1 MLPGRSWGPGMRPVP
16 PRLPLVFG
24 AQPGLM
30 LGLRGWRWQGGDKAA
45 LPGGAGTP
53 HGCPGA
59 GGALPHALPRAGC
72 YSLSVRDGDT
82 LQGGSVKHYKIRTL
96 DSGGFYISPRSSF
109 DTLQELVE
117 HYKGE
122 PRGCCSS
129 MTVPGT
135 AGLRAA
141 ARLLLMVP
149 QQRVAVPQIPA
160 VLRIAHPQ
168 AGTVAVPCPRLW
180 CWCHRVMPCTHG
192 GRGGLCA
199 SQHKADGTRCSP
211 AGQSDG
217 LCQKLTYPC
226 CTPKPQK
233 PWEKDAWE
241 IPRESLQLEKK
252 LGAGQFGE
260 VWMGESG

>member
-82 LQGGSVKHYKIRTL
+82 LQGGSVKHYKIRML

-129 MTVPGT
+129 MTVPGRSASPHGAT
-135 AGLRAA
+135 AAGGGAPNSCSAQDCPSPGWNRGCAMSQAVVLVSPGHALHPWGPWWALRFAA
-141 ARLLLMVP
+141 
-149 QQRVAVPQIPA
+149 
-160 VLRIAHPQ
+160 
-168 AGTVAVPCPRLW
+168 
-180 CWCHRVMPCTHG
+180 
-192 GRGGLCA
+192 
-199 SQHKADGTRCSP
+199 
-211 AGQSDG
+211 QS
-217 LCQKLTYPC
+217 
-226 CTPKPQK
+226 
-233 PWEKDAWE
+233 
-241 IPRESLQLEKK
+241 
-252 LGAGQFGE
+252 
-260 VWMGESG
+260 